1 MASKSKS
8 RPASRRPAQS
18 KAGQF
23 QPQDLI
29 FAGIGAV
36 SLGRKE
42 AARLYAK
49 AGPAARLFVAYARD
63 AQEQAVI
70 AAGKAQSKVLSF
82 AAKAETNA
90 RKKLAKAESEAR
102 KQLAKAESEARKQF
116 GPVLVKLGIAKKPAV
131 KRATRKAAPRRRR
144 AA

>member
-8 RPASRRPAQS
+8 RPASRRATE
-18 KAGQF
+18 F

-42 AARLYAK
+42 ALRLYAK
-49 AGPAARLFVAYARD
+49 AGPAARLAAAYARD
-63 AQEQAVI
+63 AQEQALI
-70 AAGKAQSKVLSF
+70 AANDAQDKVREI
-82 AAKAETNA
+82 AAKAESA
-90 RKKLAKAESEAR
+90 AF
-102 KQLAKAESEARKQF
+102 KQF
-116 GPVLVKLGIAKKPAV
+116 GPVLAKLGIKPKKVAS
-131 KRATRKAAPRRRR
+131 KSRARKKAPVRRRR